1 LALDGEVGVGYAAV
15 ERDAVRD
22 AEVVDGVE
30 GDFVEVLRG
39 GDISVGL
46 DVRVF
51 GVQRNRPGR
60 MLSS

>member
-1 LALDGEVGVGYAAV
+1 LALVGEVGVGYAAV

-46 DVRVF
+46 EVRVF
-51 GVQRNRPGR
+51 GV
-60 MLSS
+60 

>member
-1 LALDGEVGVGYAAV
+1 MALVSEVGVGYAAV

-39 GDISVGL
+39 DISVGL
-46 DVRVF
+46 EVRAEE
-51 GVQRNRPGR
+51 QTW
-60 MLSS
+60 

>member
-1 LALDGEVGVGYAAV
+1 MALVGEVGVGYAAV

-39 GDISVGL
+39 DISVGL
-46 DVRVF
+46 EVRVF